1 MLDVKARIETN
12 VKGAYVHSV
21 QLGST
26 VAEDERAGFFG
37 FVDAQLEAVC
47 STLSADENLAGGFHA
62 VGFSQ
67 GGLLLR
73 GLVQRCPSLRVHT
86 LVTMGSPHG
95 GVTEVPGCPAS
106 GDKALCT
113 QMRRLLDAGAYSKWI
128 RGAVV
133 QAQYFRDAYNLHTY
147 LQNSQFLADINN
159 ERDAKNMTYAKQI
172 SSLKKLVLFR
182 FSNDTTVVP
191 RDSAWFSFQDG
202 DNLMPLRST
211 ALYQMDWLGLYHLD
225 RAGSV
230 IMDEAPGVHMQ
241 FTLDWFE
248 AKVIIPWLATPSA
261 MDDALLLGPA
271 QTQAATAYA

>member
-1 MLDVKARIETN
+1 
-12 VKGAYVHSV
+12 
-21 QLGST
+21 
-26 VAEDERAGFFG
+26 
-37 FVDAQLEAVC
+37 
-47 STLSADENLAGGFHA
+47 
-62 VGFSQ
+62 
-67 GGLLLR
+67 
-73 GLVQRCPSLRVHT
+73 
-86 LVTMGSPHG
+86 
-95 GVTEVPGCPAS
+95 
-106 GDKALCT
+106 
-113 QMRRLLDAGAYSKWI
+113 
-128 RGAVV
+128 VV

-159 ERDAKNMTYAKQI
+159 ERDTKNVTYAKQI

-202 DNLMPLRST
+202 DSLMPLRST

-225 RAGSV
+225 GAGSV

-261 MDDALLLGPA
+261 MDDALLLGPT